1 MRPSS
6 GRTLILLKSQTLL
19 TFVSLVV
26 KFIILLPVSYTHL
39 EINTNKTIQKWGISC
54 VGNADV
60 PHYVVNAHAKEKT
73 SKKIE
78 KTVDFSA

>member
-1 MRPSS
+1 ME
-6 GRTLILLKSQTLL
+6 IQFL
-19 TFVSLVV
+19 T
-26 KFIILLPVSYTHL
+26 

-60 PHYVVNAHAKEKT
+60 PHYVVSAHAKEKN

-78 KTVDFSA
+78 KTVDFSAQI

>member
-1 MRPSS
+1 ME
-6 GRTLILLKSQTLL
+6 IQFL
-19 TFVSLVV
+19 T
-26 KFIILLPVSYTHL
+26 

-60 PHYVVNAHAKEKT
+60 PHYVVSAHAKEKN

-78 KTVDFSA
+78 KQLTFRHRFVIIILALSDRAKLIKSH